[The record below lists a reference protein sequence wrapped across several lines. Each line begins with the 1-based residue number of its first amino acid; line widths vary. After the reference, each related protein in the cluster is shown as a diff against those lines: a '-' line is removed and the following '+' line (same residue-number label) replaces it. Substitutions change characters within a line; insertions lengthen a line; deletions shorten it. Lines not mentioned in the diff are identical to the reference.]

1 MQLALTMPMKL
12 RPNLLIVD
20 DTQVNLTLLES
31 LLCKSNV
38 NLIQA
43 LSGAEALEKVRDIE
57 LALAIIDVHMP
68 EMSGYELAVKLNAKR
83 SLSKVP
89 IVFLTASQINEKEL
103 ILGYKSGAVDY
114 INKPVRNQIL
124 MSKINVFI
132 DLFNKKQLLINNATL
147 LKKTTNELI
156 SINDALKKQDEKLRG
171 EQLFTKALL
180 NSIPGIFYLYTY
192 PELLM
197 VAWNKRHET
206 LFGFQPE
213 EMEGRHMTEWHLPET
228 RVDVLASLGNVMDS
242 GQVTIETPLMAKDG
256 HLIPFLLTG
265 VKFESNGQTYL
276 IGIGTDTTERQQA
289 VKSLKQSEATLTN
302 AQQIAHLGSWELEDS
317 IHKLQWSDE
326 TYRIFGYQPQSI
338 CPTMEL
344 FFQSVHSDDLSF
356 VQMNLIAAWDTR
368 TSFSLDHRIIL
379 SDGRERNVHQQAEIL
394 YDKAG
399 NPQKWLGT
407 VQDITERKK
416 SEEEVR
422 SSLEQLKQLSQYIE
436 QVRENERIAISRELH
451 DDLGQALTAVKI
463 DLGIIKRTI
472 GDNEAVSKIIKVTNL
487 VSETIKTV
495 QRLTSQLRPEIID
508 DLGLKAAI
516 EWYTKEFEQR
526 TGVEVL
532 LDLDPELTIYPENS
546 LTLFRI
552 LQESLTNIARHS
564 MATKAE
570 IVLSRNGE
578 FLHFMITDNGSG
590 ISQEEVKSKKSFGI
604 ISMKE
609 RAASMGGTF
618 EIKSENG
625 GGTVIKIILPLNY
638 K

>member
-1 MQLALTMPMKL
+1 MHKKL
-12 RPNLLIVD
+12 LPNLLIVD
-20 DTQVNLTLLES
+20 DTQVNLILLES
-31 LLCKSNV
+31 LLRKSNV

-43 LSGAEALEKVRDIE
+43 LSGVEALEKTKGIE

-83 SLSKVP
+83 TLNKVP

-103 ILGYKSGAVDY
+103 IMGYKSGAVDF
-114 INKPVRNQIL
+114 INKPIRNQIL
-124 MSKINVFI
+124 MSKIKVFI

-156 SINDALKKQDEKLRG
+156 SINDALKKQDEKLRV

-192 PELLM
+192 PELKM
-197 VAWNKRHET
+197 VAWNKSHET

-213 EMEGRHMTEWHLPET
+213 EMEGRHVTEWHLPET
-228 RVDVLASLGNVMDS
+228 RVAVLASLENVMDS
-242 GQVTIETPLMAKDG
+242 GQVSIETPLLAKDG

-276 IGIGTDTTERQQA
+276 IGIGTDATERQQA
-289 VKSLKQSEATLTN
+289 VKSLKESEATLTN

-317 IHKLQWSDE
+317 IHQLQWSDE
-326 TYRIFGYQPQSI
+326 TFRIFGFTPQSVS
-338 CPTMEL
+338 PTMEL
-344 FFQSVHSDDLSF
+344 FYQCVHPDDLSY

-368 TSFSLDHRIIL
+368 TSFSLDHRIIQ
-379 SDGRERNVHQQAEIL
+379 SGGVERNVHQQAEIM
-394 YDKAG
+394 YDKSG
-399 NPQKWLGT
+399 NPHKWLGT

-422 SSLEQLKQLSQYIE
+422 NSLDQLKQLSQYIE

-463 DLGIIKRTI
+463 DLGIIKRTV
-472 GDNEAVSKIIKVTNL
+472 GDNEAVTKIIKVTNL

-508 DLGLKAAI
+508 DLGLEAAI
-516 EWYTKEFEQR
+516 EWYTKEFEER
-526 TGVEVL
+526 TGVEIL
-532 LDLDPELTIYPENS
+532 LNMDPDLIIYPENS

-564 MATKAE
+564 MAKSAK
-570 IVLSRNGE
+570 IALSKIGD
-578 FLHFMITDNGSG
+578 LVHFMISDNGLG
-590 ISQEEVKSKKSFGI
+590 ISQDEIKNKKSFGI

-625 GGTVIKIILPLNY
+625 GGTDIKIILPLNS